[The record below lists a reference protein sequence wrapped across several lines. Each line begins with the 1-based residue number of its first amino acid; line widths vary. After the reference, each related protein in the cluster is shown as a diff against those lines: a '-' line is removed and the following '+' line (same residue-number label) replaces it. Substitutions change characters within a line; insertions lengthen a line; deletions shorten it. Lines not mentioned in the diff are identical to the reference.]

1 MLVITGIF
9 ENERFIPDKPVS
21 IPQKKKVIVTIEE
34 QKEENEFVNANKG
47 ASDSSIEP
55 VDHSA
60 FGRLQ
65 AYANPSLISEEQGAW
80 EAAIAEKHALR

>member
-21 IPQKKKVIVTIEE
+21 IPQKRKVKVTIEE
-34 QKEENEFVNANKG
+34 ENEDRAHMTNNIPG
-47 ASDSSIEP
+47 SSTKP
-55 VDHSA
+55 VEHSA

-65 AYANPSLISEEQGAW
+65 AYANPSLIPEERGAW
-80 EAAIAEKHALR
+80 EAAVAEKYALH

>member
-9 ENERFIPDKPVS
+9 DNERFIPDRPVS
-21 IPQKKKVIVTIEE
+21 IPQNKKVIVTIEE
-34 QKEENEFVNANKG
+34 PVAE
-47 ASDSSIEP
+47 ASGSLIEP
-55 VDHSA
+55 AKHSA

-80 EAAIAEKHALR
+80 ETAVAEKYALR